1 MEEAGLW
8 IISSLKHSRMSTDA
22 TNGRLSIILFDGS
35 CNLCNGTVDFIR
47 SHNKKSQ
54 FSFIPL
60 DSEKASEYIIR
71 FKKHGLNKGSVALI
85 RNEMI
90 YLKSD
95 AVLEIVKH
103 LDGFWPLFHI
113 LIIVPRF
120 IRDPVYYLIARN
132 RYKFF

>member
-1 MEEAGLW
+1 
-8 IISSLKHSRMSTDA
+8 MSDDA
-22 TNGRLSIILFDGS
+22 SNGRQSIVLFDGS

-47 SHNKKSQ
+47 SHNKKAQ

-60 DSEKASEYIIR
+60 ESEKASEYIIR

-85 RNEMI
+85 RNEII

-95 AVLEIVKH
+95 AVLEIVKC
-103 LDGFWPLFHI
+103 LDGIWPLLHV
-113 LIIVPRF
+113 LVYVPRF